1 MNLIDC
7 EVAQVFDRDEQ
18 KIGFSLRPLDMSE
31 KNLEIFKS
39 FEKSKWNEKY
49 KSISV
54 NYFHKNKPLP
64 SWISKGS
71 QINVGIRNN
80 NGWCNI
86 DQNTIKVL
94 EVSDTSFD
102 DDVEKLDDD
111 FIAEQLEKELVES
124 KKSETP
130 EVKKN
135 AKVVTKE
142 DRKTERINQI
152 VENYASIFRV
162 VSSHQSLVSLDTNL
176 KKDIAT
182 HINITLTNE
191 GY

>member
-54 NYFHKNKPLP
+54 NYFHKNNPLP